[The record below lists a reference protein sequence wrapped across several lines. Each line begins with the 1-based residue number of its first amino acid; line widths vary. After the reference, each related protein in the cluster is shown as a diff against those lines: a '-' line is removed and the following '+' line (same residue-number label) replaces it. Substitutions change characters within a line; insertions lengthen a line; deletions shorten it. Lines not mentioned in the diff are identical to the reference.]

1 MQKLTRTP
9 LEPIKYYWF
18 VDGEVDGVWARIART
33 GYTGEDGFEIY
44 VAPERAEPI
53 WDKLLDAGQE
63 FGIKPCGLG
72 ARNTLRLEAK
82 MALYGHEIGPDHAAR
97 SRPGWIV
104 KFDKTATSSAKPRS
118 RSRKP
123 KASSARWPASR

>member
-1 MQKLTRTP
+1 MRRSRFKGPKALPTLAEADAHAAARRFSTTGSWMA
-9 LEPIKYYWF
+9 KWM
-18 VDGEVDGVWARIART
+18 GCWARIART

-82 MALYGHEIGPDHAAR
+82 MALYGHEIGAKHHTAR
-97 SRPGWIV
+97 SRSGLDREV
-104 KFDKTATSSAKPRS
+104 RQA
-118 RSRKP
+118 
-123 KASSARWPASR
+123 